1 MARESSSTGRSKT
14 SPHCD
19 VSAFLDI
26 GTAKTAC
33 LIVQCEPD
41 GARIV
46 LGAGLRSTRGLKAGV
61 VVEMDGVEQAIR
73 GAVSD
78 AEAAAGVPI
87 SEVKLAVACG
97 RLRAQT
103 FAADAQISRHHV
115 TPGDVE
121 RVLQAGAAF
130 AEKDGRVLL
139 DLEAVGF
146 RVDGVPCGSKA
157 IGLGGRMLGADLVAV
172 TSDEAPLVNLM
183 HVVDRAEL
191 ATSTLV
197 ASPFASALAATRAED
212 RHAGVL
218 CVDLG
223 AGTTQIALFAEGH
236 LLMCDVIPVGGNHI
250 TFDIARALG
259 TTLPEAERI
268 KRCYGTLVGTADE
281 LGEVFTYSSRPWAD
295 HMHDS
300 SGPPGD
306 VQAASATR
314 GDLQTLIDARMMNV
328 FAHVAERLERSSLSQ
343 YARRMM
349 VLTGGASQLAGTADA
364 AAAYFRQPVALGLVP
379 EFAGLS
385 AGFSGPHMAAV
396 AGLALAPPG
405 YHVRSSRS
413 AQDAEEQGYL
423 QRVGRWLRGS

>member
-1 MARESSSTGRSKT
+1 MARESSSTARSKA
-14 SPHCD
+14 SSDYD
-19 VSAFLDI
+19 VAAFLDI

-33 LIVQCEPD
+33 LIVRCEAS
-41 GARIV
+41 GARTV

-73 GAVSD
+73 GAVND
-78 AEAAAGVPI
+78 AEAAAGLPI
-87 SEVKLAVACG
+87 SDVRLAVACG

-103 FAADAQISRHHV
+103 FAADAQIARHHV
-115 TPGDVE
+115 TPADVD

-130 AEKDGRVLL
+130 AEKDGRILL
-139 DLEAVGF
+139 DLEAIGF
-146 RVDGVPCGSKA
+146 RVDGMPCGPAA

-172 TSDEAPLVNLM
+172 TADEAPLVNLM
-183 HVVDRAEL
+183 HVVSRAEL
-191 ATSTLV
+191 ATASLV
-197 ASPFASALAATRAED
+197 ASPYASALAATSLRD

-223 AGTTQIALFAEGH
+223 AGTTQIAMFAEGH
-236 LLMCDVIPVGGNHI
+236 LLLCDVIPVGGNHI
-250 TFDIARALG
+250 TFDIARTFG

-268 KRCYGTLVGTADE
+268 KRCYGTLLGTAAE

-295 HMHDS
+295 HMDDS
-300 SGPPGD
+300 SGHTGG
-306 VQAASATR
+306 VRTASATR
-314 GDLQTLIDARMMNV
+314 GDLQSLIDARMASL
-328 FAHVAERLERSSLSQ
+328 FAHIAERLERTSLPQ

-349 VLTGGASQLAGTADA
+349 VLTGGASLLPGTPEA
-364 AAAYFRQPVALGLVP
+364 AAAFFRQPVEMGLVP

-405 YHVRSSRS
+405 YHVRMSGP
-413 AQDAEEQGYL
+413 AQDADEQGYL

>member
-1 MARESSSTGRSKT
+1 MARESPSTGRSKA
-14 SPHCD
+14 SSLSD
-19 VSAFLDI
+19 VAAFLDI

-33 LIVQCEPD
+33 LIARCEPD
-41 GARIV
+41 GARTV

-78 AEAAAGVPI
+78 AEAAAGLPI

-103 FAADAQISRHHV
+103 FAADAQIARHHV
-115 TPGDVE
+115 TSADVA

-146 RVDGVPCGSKA
+146 RVDGVPAGSKA
-157 IGLGGRMLGADLVAV
+157 IGLGGRMLGADLVAL

-191 ATSTLV
+191 ATAALV
-197 ASPFASALAATRAED
+197 ASPYASALGATRAQD

-223 AGTTQIALFAEGH
+223 AGTTQIAMFAEGH
-236 LLMCDVIPVGGNHI
+236 LLLCDVIPVGGNHI

-268 KRCYGTLVGTADE
+268 KRCYGTLFGSADE
-281 LGEVFTYSSRPWAD
+281 LGEVFTYSSRPWVD
-295 HMHDS
+295 HMNDS
-300 SGPPGD
+300 SGHPGEFRT
-306 VQAASATR
+306 ASAAR
-314 GDLQTLIDARMMNV
+314 GDLQSLIDARMTSL
-328 FAHVAERLERSSLSQ
+328 FAHVAERLERSSLPQ

-349 VLTGGASQLAGTADA
+349 VLTGGASQLPGTAEA
-364 AAAYFRQPVALGLVP
+364 AAAFFRQPVVAGLVP
-379 EFAGLS
+379 EFEGLS
-385 AGFSGPHMAAV
+385 GGFSGPHMAAV

-405 YHVRSSRS
+405 YHVRSAGS
-413 AQDAEEQGYL
+413 AQTADEQGVL